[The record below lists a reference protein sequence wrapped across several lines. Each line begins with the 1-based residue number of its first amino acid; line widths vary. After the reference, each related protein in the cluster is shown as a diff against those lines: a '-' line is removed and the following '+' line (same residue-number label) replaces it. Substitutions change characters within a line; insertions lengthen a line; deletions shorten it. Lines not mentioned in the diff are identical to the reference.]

1 MTTLTKIIV
10 TTLLA
15 LMAFSCNFDFNSGIE
30 GNGNVTTETRTL
42 NSDFDEIDTARGL
55 EIILTNG
62 NSEKVIVEADENL
75 QDIITVEVVNNVL
88 KISTDKNIASSA
100 TKKVHVTYDNLD
112 GIESSSGSSVYSNET
127 ISAANFDIDTSS
139 GSSINITLN
148 ADTVSC
154 DSSSGSIVS
163 LAGKADNLHASSS
176 SGSVIKATNLKTQNA
191 TVKAS
196 SGGNIN
202 VNTSNILTAKAS
214 SGGNVS
220 YSGNPGK
227 INKSDNVSGSITEM

>member
-15 LMAFSCNFDFNSGIE
+15 LMAFSCNFDFNPGIE
-30 GNGNVTTETRTL
+30 GNGNVTTETRIL
-42 NSDFDEIDTARGL
+42 NSDFNEIDTARGL

-62 NSEKVIVEADENL
+62 NNEKVVVEADENL

-100 TKKVHVTYDNLD
+100 TKKVHVTFDNLD

-127 ISAANFDIDTSS
+127 ISAANFDIETSS

-176 SGSVIKATNLKTQNA
+176 SGSVIKATNFKTQNA

-220 YSGNPGK
+220 YSGNPEK